1 MRHER
6 NAAVARDLAAAG
18 IEAEM
23 RFLDAETHTAK
34 AAAEHLGVELGAIA
48 NSLVFAADG
57 APVLIMTSGAHRVD
71 TKCVAARLGFERLK
85 RADPDMVRAAT
96 GQVIGGVAPCGHPHP
111 VETYVD
117 IALAEFPVIWA
128 AGGTADSLFPLRY
141 DQLLALT
148 RGREISVEPD

>member
-1 MRHER
+1 
-6 NAAVARDLAAAG
+6 
-18 IEAEM
+18 M

-34 AAAEHLGVELGAIA
+34 AAAEHLGVALGAIA
-48 NSLVFAADG
+48 NSLVFSADG
-57 APVLIMTSGAHRVD
+57 EPVLIMTSGAHRVD
-71 TKCVAARLGFERLK
+71 TEFVADRIGRGKLR
-85 RADPDMVRAAT
+85 RADPAMVRAAT
-96 GQVIGGVAPCGHPHP
+96 GQVIGGVAPCGHPAP

-148 RGREISVEPD
+148 DGREIPVEPD

>member
-18 IEAEM
+18 IETEM
-23 RFLDAETHTAK
+23 RFLDAQTHTAR

-48 NSLVFAADG
+48 NSLVFSADG
-57 APVLIMTSGAHRVD
+57 EPVLIMTSGAHRVD
-71 TKCVAARLGFERLK
+71 TKSVAARLGCDKLK
-85 RADPDMVRAAT
+85 RADPEMVRAAT
-96 GQVIGGVAPCGHPHP
+96 GQVIGGVAPCGHPNP
-111 VETYVD
+111 IETYVD
-117 IALAEFPVIWA
+117 TALAEFPVVWA